1 MIDKNMMRIILVLAI
16 CFLVGC
22 ASNENVVSIEQ
33 VESTNSVVLRM
44 KKDKNSIFSLSYPLS
59 FKDKEN
65 NSLTSSYKIFN
76 DSTSYIIDKNDTIKE
91 RMSAFYG
98 KGSMRDTVRIQVHK
112 QMYEL
117 TMSVDSAKGG
127 CAQSPVIVSV
137 KLTKGG
143 KPAGESIFPLPGDY
157 PDEEDISIEGSD
169 KGFTIKCSYCEGFY
183 LYIGYAQFG
192 YSERL
197 DDFVLAGYKEEIIDR
212 LFPESESKTV
222 EYKFRPEKP
231 LTLCAFSIQAV
242 KNLIH
247 RNIAQE
253 YEIVQTRTGLY
264 PVFAYSFKRG
274 KLMWI
279 ECPVEFVIHNRGKNR
294 LSVLDH
300 PSYYGYVNEAIYNI
314 KNNPSKRWNRELIYR
329 VEGDSIGDYLD
340 FAESIF
346 PNESKRFIIM
356 PRIFVYKNPEFQKLF
371 EDTVAVMARSHKES
385 RWPVAPS
392 SLSIGQRK
400 FLKELISGDSL
411 RVRFYLDSLHRHHA
425 VNISLDT
432 DLRFTPYL
440 KSKTSK

>member
-59 FKDKEN
+59 FKDNEN

-76 DSTSYIIDKNDTIKE
+76 GSTSYIIDKNDTIKE

-112 QMYEL
+112 QTYEL

-143 KPAGESIFPLPGDY
+143 KPAGESVFPLPGDC

-169 KGFTIKCSYCEGFY
+169 KGFTIKYSYCEGFS
-183 LYIGYAQFG
+183 LYIGYARFG

-222 EYKFRPEKP
+222 EYKFRTEKP

-247 RNIAQE
+247 QNIAQE
-253 YEIVQTRTGLY
+253 YEFVQTRTGLY
-264 PVFAYSFKRG
+264 PVFGYSFKKG

-279 ECPVEFVIHNRGKNR
+279 ECPVEFVIHNIGKNR

-329 VEGDSIGDYLD
+329 SEGDSIGDYLD

-346 PNESKRFIIM
+346 PNESKRYIIN

-371 EDTVAVMARSHKES
+371 EDTVAVMARFHKES

-392 SLSIGQRK
+392 SLSSDQRK

-411 RVRFYLDSLHRHHA
+411 RVRFYSDSLYRHHA
-425 VNISLDT
+425 VNIPLDA
-432 DLRFTPYL
+432 DLRFTSYL
-440 KSKTSK
+440 TIKDK

>member
-1 MIDKNMMRIILVLAI
+1 MIKIESFILCLLFPIMA
-16 CFLVGC
+16 
-22 ASNENVVSIEQ
+22 
-33 VESTNSVVLRM
+33 
-44 KKDKNSIFSLSYPLS
+44 
-59 FKDKEN
+59 
-65 NSLTSSYKIFN
+65 
-76 DSTSYIIDKNDTIKE
+76 
-91 RMSAFYG
+91 YG

-137 KLTKGG
+137 KLAKGG
-143 KPAGESIFPLPGDY
+143 KPAGESVFPLAGDC

-169 KGFTIKCSYCEGFY
+169 KGFTIKCPYCEGFY
-183 LYIGYAQFG
+183 LYIGYARFG

-247 RNIAQE
+247 QNIAQE
-253 YEIVQTRTGLY
+253 YEIAQTRTGLY
-264 PVFAYSFKRG
+264 PVFGYSSKKG

-279 ECPVEFVIHNRGKNR
+279 GCPVEFVIHNIGKNR

-300 PSYYGYVNEAIYNI
+300 SSYYGYAHEVIY
-314 KNNPSKRWNRELIYR
+314 KFDNNPSKRWNSELIYR
-329 VEGDSIGDYLD
+329 SESDSIGDYLD
-340 FAESIF
+340 SAESIS
-346 PNESKRFIIM
+346 PNESKRYIIM

-371 EDTVAVMARSHKES
+371 EDTIAVMARSHKES

-392 SLSIGQRK
+392 SLSSDQRK

-411 RVRFYLDSLHRHHA
+411 RVRFYSDSLHRHHA
-425 VNISLDT
+425 VNIPLDT
-432 DLRFTPYL
+432 DKRLSSFF
-440 KSKTSK
+440 

>member
-1 MIDKNMMRIILVLAI
+1 MIKIESFILCLLFPIMV
-16 CFLVGC
+16 
-22 ASNENVVSIEQ
+22 
-33 VESTNSVVLRM
+33 
-44 KKDKNSIFSLSYPLS
+44 
-59 FKDKEN
+59 
-65 NSLTSSYKIFN
+65 
-76 DSTSYIIDKNDTIKE
+76 
-91 RMSAFYG
+91 YG

-112 QMYEL
+112 QTYEL

-137 KLTKGG
+137 KLAKGG
-143 KPAGESIFPLPGDY
+143 KPAGESVFPLAGDC

-169 KGFTIKCSYCEGFY
+169 KGFTIKYSYCEGFY
-183 LYIGYAQFG
+183 LYIGHARFE

-231 LTLCAFSIQAV
+231 LALCAFSIQAV

-247 RNIAQE
+247 QNIAQE
-253 YEIVQTRTGLY
+253 YEIVQTRTGLH

-279 ECPVEFVIHNRGKNR
+279 ECPVEFVIHNIGKNR
-294 LSVLDH
+294 LSLLTGS
-300 PSYYGYVNEAIYNI
+300 SYYGYAHEVSY
-314 KNNPSKRWNRELIYR
+314 KLYNNPSKRWNYELIYR
-329 VEGDSIGDYLD
+329 SEGDSIGDYLD

-356 PRIFVYKNPEFQKLF
+356 PRIFVYKNPDFQKLF

-385 RWPVAPS
+385 RWSVAPS
-392 SLSIGQRK
+392 SLSSGQRK

-411 RVRFYLDSLHRHHA
+411 RVRFYLEALHRHHA
-425 VNISLDT
+425 VNISLDA
-432 DLRFTPYL
+432 DKRLSSFSD
-440 KSKTSK
+440 K